1 MLITIY
7 AKTSSPA
14 RATSRRNFRKRRLN
28 ADANATIHKL
38 CLGTFRVPVCALR
51 CFYWAYIM
59 SSTCLTFVHCAR
71 IKFDNSHKIFCYT

>member
-38 CLGTFRVPVCALR
+38 RLGTFHVPVRAPTVPLLNTYYVR
-51 CFYWAYIM
+51 YMSYIH
-59 SSTCLTFVHCAR
+59 TLCR
-71 IKFDNSHKIFCYT
+71 NQIR